1 MTESLPGKQSKI
13 SDKNNVGSRTDI
25 LDKLENLPS
34 EDQEKII
41 ATMEMYSGP
50 IPHPAILEGY
60 EKLCPGAA
68 KEIIENGVQESQHRR
83 KLETKRQARRG
94 HLAWFTLG
102 SLVLVTILLLVGS
115 FVLIMNNHRII
126 GTVFGA
132 GGFLVFLGSLVDQVN
147 ALSGKD
153 DISTDKNDEDN

>member
-60 EKLCPGAA
+60 EKLYPGAA
-68 KEIIENGVQESQHRR
+68 KEIIENGVQESRHRR

-102 SLVLVTILLLVGS
+102 
-115 FVLIMNNHRII
+115 
-126 GTVFGA
+126 
-132 GGFLVFLGSLVDQVN
+132 
-147 ALSGKD
+147 
-153 DISTDKNDEDN
+153 